1 MSVSVPIFPTRLEWI
16 IVQNCSGC
24 PGITVCARPSPYTK
38 PIECIHPRSLTNV
51 TAHLLSPPMSTGNGG
66 FDVFPFLFLL
76 FILIIIFKCA
86 VLAAM
91 FCVRCPRRRP
101 QCSEP
106 ILRSYRRGK
115 EHVMLELG
123 SPMAIRDNDEDGA
136 NKEIIDQELKV
147 TLEGNEKEC

>member
-1 MSVSVPIFPTRLEWI
+1 
-16 IVQNCSGC
+16 
-24 PGITVCARPSPYTK
+24 
-38 PIECIHPRSLTNV
+38 
-51 TAHLLSPPMSTGNGG
+51 
-66 FDVFPFLFLL
+66 
-76 FILIIIFKCA
+76 
-86 VLAAM
+86 M
-91 FCVRCPRRRP
+91 FCVRRPRRRP

-115 EHVMLELG
+115 EHVVLELG